1 MVEFW
6 YWLKMALLILMIG
19 AGVGCLALLASV
31 LTTYHR
37 EESEEE

>member
-1 MVEFW
+1 MEGFW
-6 YWLKMALLILMIG
+6 YGAKVALMVVMIF

-37 EESEEE
+37 EETEEE